1 MMLKIKDF
9 VAVLKAQYPDIKFF
23 NGCISRDEKCVGV
36 YARGNAT
43 PISAI
48 GTQPSYNVLPATL
61 LVHWSE
67 NSDECESVANTL
79 YEGLE
84 NGIKTINNTRVI
96 QVQMLDSSPVNIG
109 RDDCNICEMTL
120 RINILYERR

>member
-1 MMLKIKDF
+1 MMLKVSDL
-9 VAVLKAQYPDIKFF
+9 VQVLKAQYPDIKFF

-48 GTQPSYNVLPATL
+48 GTIPSYNVLPVTL

-67 NSDECESVANTL
+67 NSDDCETTANRL
-79 YEGLE
+79 YEGFE
-84 NGIKTINNTRVI
+84 AGIKTINNARVVRI
-96 QVQMLDSSPVNIG
+96 QMMDSAPVNIG
-109 RDDCNICEMTL
+109 RDDGNICEMTL
-120 RINILYERR
+120 RINIFYERR